1 MKTLTDRVAVVTGGG
16 SGIGR
21 EVALQLGLAGAR
33 VGVVDLR
40 LETARETVE
49 RIRAAGGTAEAFGTD
64 VSKRSQVAEM
74 AQAVGAALGPA
85 AILVNNAGVMI
96 KTQPLVDVPYEH
108 IELAIDV
115 NIWGVVHCTCAFLP
129 ELLRQPEGSV
139 VNVSSMGGLVGWM
152 HQVPYTMTKFAVRGF
167 SEALRMELL
176 DSNVRV
182 TTAYPGHIDTRVTE
196 NSPTLTDHEKAV
208 LRAQIA
214 KTKPGSPVVVAKKI
228 VSAIRS
234 GQSRVLI
241 RPETYVID
249 TIARSLPG
257 SAVSLLH
264 PLVKKMLGAGTVA
277 AEPVPEGNA
286 ARRTP

>member
-1 MKTLTDRVAVVTGGG
+1 MKTLKDRVAVVTGGG

-21 EVALQLGLAGAR
+21 EVALRLGGAGCR
-33 VGVVDLR
+33 VAVVDLR
-40 LETARETVE
+40 LETAHETAE
-49 RIRAAGGTAEAFGTD
+49 RIRAAGGTAAAYRTD
-64 VSKRSQVAEM
+64 VSKRAEVDNL
-74 AQAVGAALGPA
+74 ARTVRSELAPP

-96 KTQPLVDVPYEH
+96 KTQPLVNVPYEH
-108 IELAIDV
+108 LELAINV
-115 NIWGVVHCTCAFLP
+115 NIWGVVHCTTAFLP
-129 ELLRQPEGSV
+129 DLLAQSEGSI

-152 HQVPYTMTKFAVRGF
+152 SQVPYTMTKFAVRGF

-196 NSPTLTDHEKAV
+196 NSPTLTDEEKVV
-208 LRAQIA
+208 LRAQLA
-214 KTKPGSPVVVAKKI
+214 KTKPGSPADVAKKI
-228 VSAIRS
+228 VAAVRS
-234 GQSRVLI
+234 GQARVLI

-264 PLVKKMLGAGTVA
+264 PLVKKMLGAGTV
-277 AEPVPEGNA
+277 PP
-286 ARRTP
+286 RRTS